1 MTKINSKKMLTVMI
15 ALAMIFSAL
24 AVISFAAQPAYAA
37 ASGTVTYNPT
47 TLGVTSSSPTNGA
60 ITTVSFVSGG
70 TFSSGATVYF
80 YLSTTDS
87 ATGLAL
93 GGAAIGA
100 TVLGSSSPTSLDQ
113 AVTFFPVTATFSGV
127 DTAGTVVTPGTYY
140 ILASQ
145 VTPPTTTAGLTTGTG
160 SFAFPAA
167 ATQFVVQTASLTILN
182 AITDAAAIGSN
193 ALTVGGTGI
202 AYGTGFDSG
211 ASVNFYL
218 SYPGGTT
225 LTTGTANSF
234 GTVEATFTV
243 PALSG
248 TVNSTAATTVF
259 TTATPYTVVAEE
271 MNSYS
276 ASAFPQGG
284 ITADS
289 SMDIAPTLTVSPVD
303 IAGTSG
309 TSLTLTGTG
318 FPAGGVA
325 TASSSSSPSSS
336 IQIETL
342 ASVVVSSTY
351 HSAATVS
358 SNGQFSV
365 TVTTSSSLTSYTGPL
380 AILITLSD
388 TSPYLTTIHEFF
400 SPALYV
406 SIPNPQ
412 SPGFFF
418 EPSKVLGSYYPVVSS
433 LTAAVY
439 DFPASAL
446 VSIYLG
452 STLIGNVTTDSNGFA
467 QLPVTAALPAIPA
480 GTYKATAVDVSSHLV
495 AVPTTGV
502 TSLISVLS
510 FFAAA
515 DPVGNSLYT
524 SGYLASIEYVP
535 QNGTITV
542 SAYGLS
548 PGTPYSPVDSV
559 IGNIVE
565 YGTNVTVAVG
575 AVYSSTALLPASNG
589 TLIFSYQ
596 PFYGYYGVTTSTSEA
611 ITLGTISTL
620 GTPSVGPSTV
630 GFLEIGAPTVS
641 VSLHAT
647 SSGSSISVTFGN
659 VISSPT
665 PASFYPGTS
674 GYYNLYIG
682 TSKIISSGSSVFTAS
697 NSPVSFTVPS
707 LASGLYNISITY
719 SGQSLSMAL
728 PVANTEHAM
737 VVVSTAGTS
746 TSSGGITTVATYS
759 SGVFSGYVIAG
770 YGLIASTSY
779 DLIIYSSAG
788 SHSVSGTTSSS
799 GSLFDS
805 SDLAA
810 TGSIYTGSTA
820 GTYGIVLSVGTG
832 TAMYEFYSSYVV
844 FPTLSFSSTLSSPVG
859 YSGPVFY
866 DFMND
871 KVTLAPTG
879 LSSGTYYDLYFGSM
893 YVETV
898 KATSVSAV
906 TPNFFYVPVVPA
918 GLYMVN
924 LTYTGTSTVVVSE
937 PFYVLPS
944 YYGTLTVASAQ
955 GLPTEY
961 AFPGQ
966 IIDFTWTPTTVPNA
980 PGTVVV
986 NSPTVGSFTYGTV
999 YVTVYLNNTAYT
1011 TLPATYSAPSGVPT
1025 LSGSFLAPNA
1035 AIGSYWNVSLSW
1047 TQNVYT
1053 SSSPLKLGSPL
1064 SGATTQYMYSMV
1076 PVHDSYIGLVQG
1088 NGALLTAISQT
1099 EIATI
1104 EAELTSAVKTSLQ
1117 VPLSELSA
1125 NITAL
1130 HGDIATITTSFGTM
1144 TTTLQAINAT
1154 VGSIS
1159 SGVVLLQTDIGSMK
1173 TSLASLNA
1181 TIVSLNGSLATLS
1194 TSLGKIQTTTSALN
1208 ATVTSVNNGIATV
1221 QTSLG
1226 TLTGTVTAMN
1236 STVAQVHTTLG
1247 TLNANVSAI
1256 KTSTSGFTT
1265 LEIFLIVAIVLILI
1279 TLVIAFLAVSSSN
1292 KLARK
1297 IEEQKKQ

>member
-47 TLGVTSSSPTNGA
+47 TFGVTSTSPTNGA
-60 ITTVSFVSGG
+60 VTTVAFVSGG

-93 GGAAIGA
+93 GGYAIGA

-113 AVTFFPVTATFSGV
+113 AVTFFPATATFSGV
-127 DTAGTVVTPGTYY
+127 DTAGTVVTPGTYD

-182 AITDAAAIGSN
+182 ALNDGAAIGSN

-248 TVNSTAATTVF
+248 TVNSTLATTVF

-276 ASAFPQGG
+276 ASTFPQGG

-325 TASSSSSPSSS
+325 AASSSSSPSTS

-342 ASVVVSSTY
+342 GSALASGTY

-358 SNGQFSV
+358 SSGQFSV
-365 TVTTSSSLTSYTGPL
+365 TVTTASSLTSYTGPL

-388 TSPYLTTIHEFF
+388 TSPYKTTIYEYF

-418 EPSKVLGSYYPVVSS
+418 EPSKVLGSYYPVVSP

-452 STLIGNVTTDSNGFA
+452 STLIGNVTTDSNGFG

-480 GTYKATAVDVSSHLV
+480 GTYSATAVDVSSHLV
-495 AVPTTGV
+495 ALPTTGV
-502 TSLISVLS
+502 TSSISVLS

-515 DPVGNSLYT
+515 DPAGNSLYT

-535 QNGTITV
+535 QNGTIAV
-542 SAYGLS
+542 SAYGLA
-548 PGTPYSPVDSV
+548 PGTLYSPVDSV
-559 IGNIVE
+559 IGNIVS

-575 AVYSSTALLPASNG
+575 SVYSSTALLAASNG

-596 PFYGYYGVTTSTSEA
+596 PFYGFYGITTSTSET
-611 ITLGTISTL
+611 ITLGAVTTL
-620 GTPSVGPSTV
+620 GEPSHSASTV
-630 GFLEIGAPTVS
+630 GFLEIGAPS
-641 VSLHAT
+641 VSLAVYQT

-728 PVANTEHAM
+728 PVADTESAM

-788 SHSVSGTTSSS
+788 STSVSGTTSSS
-799 GSLFDS
+799 GSFFDS
-805 SDLAA
+805 SNLAA
-810 TGSIYTGSTA
+810 IGAIYTGSTA

-844 FPTLSFSSTLSSPVG
+844 YPTLGFTSTGGSYFG
-859 YSGPVFY
+859 TPVFY

-906 TPNFFYVPVVPA
+906 TPNSFYVPVVPA

-944 YYGTLTVASAQ
+944 YDGTMTVSSAQ

-966 IIDFTWTPTTVPNA
+966 IIDFTWTPTAVPNA

-1011 TLPATYSAPSGVPT
+1011 TLPATYSAGT
-1025 LSGSFLAPNA
+1025 LLGSFLAPNA

-1053 SSSPLKLGSPL
+1053 SSSPLILGSPL
-1064 SGATTQYMYSMV
+1064 SGATTQNMYSMV
-1076 PVHDSYIGLVQG
+1076 PVHDSYLGLVQG

-1104 EAELTSAVKTSLQ
+1104 EAELTNAVKTSLQ

-1130 HGDIATITTSFGTM
+1130 HGDIVTITTSFGTM
-1144 TTTLQAINAT
+1144 TTTLQTINAT

-1181 TIVSLNGSLATLS
+1181 TIISLNGSLATLS

-1279 TLVIAFLAVSSSN
+1279 TLVMAFLAVSSSN